1 MTTFEQWLDRE
12 GVVEQLRPMH
22 ITAAFE
28 VMVSRVDAARAA
40 GAVDPLRAVS
50 TRGAGP
56 NSRAA
61 TRRML
66 ENLGYSPAQRR
77 AVHRLFAGSPSGW
90 PGLLKL
96 FANGAGLTPEQRR
109 YVLRQTRFFSTND
122 VRPGDRHDISVA

>member
-1 MTTFEQWLDRE
+1 MTTFEQWLERE
-12 GVVEQLRPMH
+12 NVAEQLRPMQ

-28 VMVSRVDAARAA
+28 VLVSRVDAARAA
-40 GAVDPLRAVS
+40 GATDPLRAVS
-50 TRGAGP
+50 TRDAGP

-90 PGLLKL
+90 PGLLTL
-96 FANGAGLTPEQRR
+96 FASGAELTAEQRR
-109 YVLRQTRFFSTND
+109 YVLRQSRFFATND
-122 VRPGDRHDISVA
+122 LRPGDRHDISVA